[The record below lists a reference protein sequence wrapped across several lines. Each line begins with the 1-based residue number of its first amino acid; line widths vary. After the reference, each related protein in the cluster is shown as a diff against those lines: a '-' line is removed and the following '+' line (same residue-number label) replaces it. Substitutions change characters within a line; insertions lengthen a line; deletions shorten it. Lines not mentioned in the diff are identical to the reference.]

1 MFVNKI
7 LYEFL
12 QLHGECYFKFFL
24 CFLICFCVSS
34 RQTGALNRII
44 DRGSRAINYIL
55 TVMVFNVVPTI
66 LEVIINSLSV
76 TVKLHMLCTSLSLCR
91 LFLGIFLLHHTAFCF
106 SLQIGMVSSIL
117 AYSFGSSF
125 AWITSVSVATYT
137 AFTLAVTQ
145 VQITITL
152 TSQDHLANINTQF
165 IISYDDVM

>member
-1 MFVNKI
+1 
-7 LYEFL
+7 
-12 QLHGECYFKFFL
+12 
-24 CFLICFCVSS
+24 
-34 RQTGALNRII
+34 
-44 DRGSRAINYIL
+44 
-55 TVMVFNVVPTI
+55 MVFNVVPTI

-76 TVKLHMLCTSLSLCR
+76 TVKLHLLYTFLSLSLS
-91 LFLGIFLLHHTAFCF
+91 LIPWHFLLHHTAFCF

-125 AWITSVSVATYT
+125 AWITSVSVATYI

-145 VQITITL
+145 VQIATTL

>member
-76 TVKLHMLCTSLSLCR
+76 TVKLHLLYTFLSLSLSVTYSLAFSVTSHCF
-91 LFLGIFLLHHTAFCF
+91 LFFFTDWHGIKYSGLQFWVFICLDYISFSCYLYCF
-106 SLQIGMVSSIL
+106 HFSCNTGANCYNFDLPRSSC
-117 AYSFGSSF
+117 
-125 AWITSVSVATYT
+125 
-137 AFTLAVTQ
+137 
-145 VQITITL
+145 
-152 TSQDHLANINTQF
+152 
-165 IISYDDVM
+165 

>member
-1 MFVNKI
+1 
-7 LYEFL
+7 
-12 QLHGECYFKFFL
+12 
-24 CFLICFCVSS
+24 
-34 RQTGALNRII
+34 
-44 DRGSRAINYIL
+44 
-55 TVMVFNVVPTI
+55 MVFNVVPTI

-76 TVKLHMLCTSLSLCR
+76 TVKLHLLYTFLSLSLS
-91 LFLGIFLLHHTAFCF
+91 LSLSLIPWHFLLHHTAFCF

-125 AWITSVSVATYT
+125 AWITSVSVATYI

-145 VQITITL
+145 VQIATTL